1 MELNSDNLDVVILA
15 GGLGTRVRD
24 VLGNK
29 QKVIAEVG
37 GRPFLYLLLDQ
48 IWTLHVTAATIAT
61 GYKSMSVSNTLG
73 HRYRDMKLSYSEES
87 HPLGTGGALKKA
99 AATLNKEWLLVMNG
113 DSFIDLNFN
122 SFMSWHTEQNEPRC
136 SIVLTKVQ
144 NPNRHGLVK
153 VNASG
158 IVLGFVE
165 KPLDPYNQPGLINAG
180 IYLFHRST
188 LASLPRSTTFSIEQD
203 FFAVNKDITISG
215 YVTDGAFIDIGT
227 PESLAQ
233 ATTFLAHNAT
243 PRESTLNV
251 CR

>member
-1 MELNSDNLDVVILA
+1 MELNRDNLDVVILA

-29 QKVIAEVG
+29 QKVMAEVG

-48 IWTLHVTAATIAT
+48 IWTLHVPAATIAT

-73 HRYRDMKLSYSEES
+73 HDYRHMKLNYSEES

-99 AATLNKEWLLVMNG
+99 ASTLNKEWLLVMNG

-122 SFMSWHTEQNEPRC
+122 SFISWHTKQNEPHC

-144 NPNRHGLVK
+144 NPNRYGLVE

-165 KPLDPYNQPGLINAG
+165 KPLDPDNQPGFINAG

-188 LASLPRSTTFSIEQD
+188 LASLPRSTVFSIEQD
-203 FFAVNKDITISG
+203 FFARNKNITISS
-215 YVTDGAFIDIGT
+215 YVTDGVFIDIGT

-233 ATTFLAHNAT
+233 AATLLAHNTAPKET
-243 PRESTLNV
+243 TLNV